1 VVAAAALKHQSAAV
15 RRRRT
20 NRLEIIM
27 DKSVLAEAL
36 LQSAGDAIIAT
47 DREGIITLW
56 NAGATRIFGHGA
68 NEAVGQSLDLIIPEN
83 QRARHWAGYHEVMR
97 TGQSRYA
104 EGAMLAVP
112 ARRKEGTRISI
123 EFTIVPLKDVSGTM
137 QGMVAVLRDVTARFE
152 ELRDL
157 RKRLAASQV

>member
-1 VVAAAALKHQSAAV
+1 MH
-15 RRRRT
+15 
-20 NRLEIIM
+20 
-27 DKSVLAEAL
+27 KSVLADAL

-47 DREGIITLW
+47 DTEGTILLW
-56 NAGATRIFGHGA
+56 NAGATRIFGHSA
-68 NEAVGQSLDLIIPEN
+68 DEAIGQSLDLIIPEN
-83 QRARHWAGYHEVMR
+83 QRARHWAGYNEVMR
-97 TGQSRYA
+97 TGKSRYA

-112 ARRKEGTRISI
+112 ALRKDGKRISL

-157 RKRLAASQV
+157 RKRVAASG

>member
-1 VVAAAALKHQSAAV
+1 MH
-15 RRRRT
+15 
-20 NRLEIIM
+20 
-27 DKSVLAEAL
+27 KSVLADAL

-47 DREGIITLW
+47 DTKGTILLW
-56 NAGATRIFGHGA
+56 NAGATRIFGHTA
-68 NEAVGQSLDLIIPEN
+68 EEAIGQSLDLIIPEN
-83 QRARHWAGYHEVMR
+83 QRARHWAGYTEVMR
-97 TGQSRYA
+97 TGKSRYA

-112 ARRKEGTRISI
+112 ALRKDGKRISL

-157 RKRLAASQV
+157 RKRLAAAGSG

>member
-1 VVAAAALKHQSAAV
+1 
-15 RRRRT
+15 
-20 NRLEIIM
+20 M
-27 DKSVLAEAL
+27 DKSVLGEAL

-47 DREGIITLW
+47 DTQGIITLW
-56 NAGATRIFGHGA
+56 NAGATRIFGHSA
-68 NEAVGQSLDLIIPEN
+68 DDAIGQSLDLIIPEN

-97 TGQSRYA
+97 TGKSRYA

-112 ARRKEGTRISI
+112 ALRKDGKRISL

-157 RKRLAASQV
+157 RKRLAAAGSPS